1 MNVKYKKWLIILG
14 ILLSICIF
22 MGMSYA
28 YYIKSYSQENSNI
41 VKTKCLNLS
50 IANEKNDIKLDE
62 QYPIPDSE
70 GKKLTPYQFTITNTC
85 EQFISYSVNL
95 EALEGTTMDSNAI
108 KVMVNNEAPANL
120 ATLDTAQTSIDNS
133 VEARTLVTG
142 SLGSGDSIDYALRLW
157 MDYGDSADLS
167 SMNKVFN
174 SKVVVT
180 ATIGTYKP
188 SDYVSTLHDAIL
200 VNEYGVTEVDNA
212 IKKIEAK
219 GTPDLSKT
227 APIITWN
234 IKENGVK
241 TVSINKAHPSIIGKT
256 EYGGQ
261 NLNEN
266 DSLILLGT
274 DYSFDTATGNYKI
287 LNYGYYDPTLLD
299 LSNNTYFSCASE
311 EISILSDGSLKPWSA
326 TSCPSMYKLLS
337 ASKEDYGEENSNKY
351 RVKYLLKS
359 VQYIQ
364 SENENDKSDR
374 GLYYLNDDYGK
385 SYYYRGNV
393 KNNNVLFG
401 GFYWQIIRINGDSS
415 IRLLYNGTSK
425 DGSIASKTIGTS
437 KYNDSYYSSA
447 YVGYMYGKIQDSR
460 ENNIKNEVSST
471 IKIKLDSWYKENIL
485 DKQLEKYVS
494 DSGFCNDRS
503 IANGDGYIKNTSYG
517 ARGRNYN
524 ITFSC
529 PDKENDLFTTSSN
542 TIGNK
547 ALQYPIGLITYDE
560 LIGSGMGQNINTLAY
575 TFLNLKY
582 WTMSPSTYS
591 ESNTAAKVY
600 TQYIPGYVNGG
611 NDVTNKNYVRPVINL
626 KADVET
632 TGGIGTI
639 NDPYIIK
646 S

>member
-1 MNVKYKKWLIILG
+1 M
-14 ILLSICIF
+14 
-22 MGMSYA
+22 
-28 YYIKSYSQENSNI
+28 
-41 VKTKCLNLS
+41 
-50 IANEKNDIKLDE
+50 
-62 QYPIPDSE
+62 
-70 GKKLTPYQFTITNTC
+70 
-85 EQFISYSVNL
+85 
-95 EALEGTTMDSNAI
+95 
-108 KVMVNNEAPANL
+108 
-120 ATLDTAQTSIDNS
+120 
-133 VEARTLVTG
+133 
-142 SLGSGDSIDYALRLW
+142 
-157 MDYGDSADLS
+157 
-167 SMNKVFN
+167 
-174 SKVVVT
+174 
-180 ATIGTYKP
+180 
-188 SDYVSTLHDAIL
+188 
-200 VNEYGVTEVDNA
+200 
-212 IKKIEAK
+212 
-219 GTPDLSKT
+219 
-227 APIITWN
+227 
-234 IKENGVK
+234 
-241 TVSINKAHPSIIGKT
+241 
-256 EYGGQ
+256 
-261 NLNEN
+261 
-266 DSLILLGT
+266 
-274 DYSFDTATGNYKI
+274 
-287 LNYGYYDPTLLD
+287 NYGYYDPTLLD

-311 EISILSDGSLKPWSA
+311 EISILSDGSLKSWSA

-471 IKIKLDSWYKENIL
+471 IKVKLDSWYKENIL

-517 ARGRNYN
+517 ASGRNYN

-529 PDKENDLFTTSSN
+529 PNKESDLFTTSSN

-547 ALQYPIGLITYDE
+547 AL
-560 LIGSGMGQNINTLAY
+560 
-575 TFLNLKY
+575 
-582 WTMSPSTYS
+582 
-591 ESNTAAKVY
+591 
-600 TQYIPGYVNGG
+600 
-611 NDVTNKNYVRPVINL
+611 
-626 KADVET
+626 
-632 TGGIGTI
+632 
-639 NDPYIIK
+639 
-646 S
+646 

>member
-1 MNVKYKKWLIILG
+1 
-14 ILLSICIF
+14 
-22 MGMSYA
+22 
-28 YYIKSYSQENSNI
+28 
-41 VKTKCLNLS
+41 
-50 IANEKNDIKLDE
+50 
-62 QYPIPDSE
+62 
-70 GKKLTPYQFTITNTC
+70 
-85 EQFISYSVNL
+85 
-95 EALEGTTMDSNAI
+95 
-108 KVMVNNEAPANL
+108 
-120 ATLDTAQTSIDNS
+120 
-133 VEARTLVTG
+133 
-142 SLGSGDSIDYALRLW
+142 

-180 ATIGTYKP
+180 ATLGTYKP
-188 SDYVSTLHDAIL
+188 SDYVSTLHEAIL
-200 VNEYGVTEVDNA
+200 VNEYWVTDVDNA

-311 EISILSDGSLKPWSA
+311 EISILSDGSLKSWSA

-471 IKIKLDSWYKENIL
+471 IKVKLDSWYKENIL

-517 ARGRNYN
+517 ASGRNYN

-529 PDKENDLFTTSSN
+529 PNKESDLFTTSSN

-547 ALQYPIGLITYDE
+547 AL
-560 LIGSGMGQNINTLAY
+560 
-575 TFLNLKY
+575 
-582 WTMSPSTYS
+582 
-591 ESNTAAKVY
+591 
-600 TQYIPGYVNGG
+600 
-611 NDVTNKNYVRPVINL
+611 
-626 KADVET
+626 
-632 TGGIGTI
+632 
-639 NDPYIIK
+639 
-646 S
+646 